1 MDINILHRKIES
13 FRRVMNGETYRR
25 IAKYYGI
32 SASRV
37 REDVRYIFRSIIF
50 KNDGLCYERAKD
62 LGLRD
67 ILLARKNKKFWIN
80 ELEKSLLVVDEYVE
94 IEVQLR
100 ELLDQQL
107 AKGANVS
114 CLKTIINKIY
124 KDLKNNSNV
133 SNRYD

>member
-13 FRRVMNGETYRR
+13 FRRVMNGETYRS
-25 IAKYYGI
+25 IAEYYGI

-50 KNDGLCYERAKD
+50 KNDELCYQKAKD
-62 LGLRD
+62 LGLND

-114 CLKTIINKIY
+114 SLKTIINKIY
-124 KDLKNNSNV
+124 KDLKNN
-133 SNRYD
+133 